1 MRAPRSFAL
10 PILLGAL
17 AAAGSAQAQ
26 TPPPGR
32 LLASNCFQCHGT
44 NGVISAGFG
53 TLAGVSATDMMNKLN
68 DMRRKPAGSSIMI
81 PHARGYD
88 TTELQAIA
96 RYFASLPKP

>member
-1 MRAPRSFAL
+1 MRTHRSLAL
-10 PILLGAL
+10 ATMLGAI
-17 AAAGSAQAQ
+17 AAHGAAQAQ

-68 DMRRKPAGSSIMI
+68 DMRMKPAGSSIMI
-81 PHARGYD
+81 PHARGYS

-96 RYFASLPKP
+96 GYFASLPKP